1 MNEMN
6 NAVLVGF
13 TIMSISLITFSYDLC
28 PQRASF
34 LTTVRA
40 HRFAQIQSRHK
51 YLLGE
56 SEFII
61 CKQLLSLW
69 TLDSC

>member
-13 TIMSISLITFSYDLC
+13 ITMSISLITFSYDLC

-40 HRFAQIQSRHK
+40 HHFAQVQRRHK

-61 CKQLLSLW
+61 CKQLLSSW
-69 TLDSC
+69 ILDSC